1 MTEPLDVLAIMAH
14 PDDVE
19 LLCGGALIRSA
30 DLGERTGA
38 VDLSRGERGTRGSAE
53 LRAREAERAAGILG
67 LAVRRN
73 AGLADAGLR
82 NTPESRRVVVEL
94 IRELRPRV
102 VVTHWP
108 EGRHPDHRAAASLAY
123 DASFLAGL
131 TNFDAS
137 GAKHRPEKV
146 VHAAAFR
153 DDVERP
159 TFVVDVTEQ
168 HDRKLQALAC
178 YESQFEGLSQAGEV
192 FPGGDR
198 PLFEQISMRMA
209 ADGSRIR
216 VRYGEPYWTRETLS
230 AESLGSLP
238 VSTF

>member
-1 MTEPLDVLAIMAH
+1 MPEPLDVLAVMAH

-53 LRAREAERAAGILG
+53 IRAREAERAAAVLG

-73 AGLADAGLR
+73 AGLADAGLQS
-82 NTPESRRVVVEL
+82 TLEARRVVVEL

-108 EGRHPDHRAAASLAY
+108 EGRHPDHRAAADLAY

-131 TNFDAS
+131 TNFPAD
-137 GAKHRPEKV
+137 GEKHRPEKV

-153 DDVERP
+153 DDVEKP
-159 TFVVDVTEQ
+159 TFVVDVTDQ
-168 HDRKLQALAC
+168 HDRKLEALAC
-178 YESQFEGLSQAGEV
+178 YESQFQGLSQAGEV

-198 PLFEQISMRMA
+198 PLFEQISARMA

-216 VRYGEPYWTRETLS
+216 VPYGEPYWTRETLS
-230 AESLGSLP
+230 VKSLGGLP

>member
-1 MTEPLDVLAIMAH
+1 MNEPLDVLAVMAH

-38 VDLSRGERGTRGSAE
+38 VDLTRGERGTRGSAE
-53 LRAREAERAAGILG
+53 LRAQEAERAAAVLG

-73 AGLADAGLR
+73 AGLADAGLQS
-82 NTPESRRVVVEL
+82 TPEARRVVVEL

-108 EGRHPDHRAAASLAY
+108 EGRHPDHRAAADLAY

-131 TNFDAS
+131 TNFPAE
-137 GAKHRPEKV
+137 GEKHRPEKV

-153 DDVERP
+153 DDVEKP
-159 TFVVDVTEQ
+159 TFVVDVTDQ
-168 HDRKLQALAC
+168 HDRKLEALAC
-178 YESQFEGLSQAGEV
+178 YESQFQGLSQAGEV
-192 FPGGDR
+192 FPGGNR
-198 PLFEQISMRMA
+198 PLFEQISARMA
-209 ADGSRIR
+209 ADGSKIR
-216 VRYGEPYWTRETLS
+216 VPYGEPYWTRETLS
-230 AESLGSLP
+230 VNSLGGIP